1 MRMTSKKN
9 LLAVSLLAAV
19 AAGVQAEGPKLSG
32 FVDVGYNYNLNGQP
46 TNPYRSFDDKSNTIT
61 LQNAKLGIDGKLE
74 NGVGYKIDL
83 MYGHDAAL
91 VNATE
96 DFSPTEGSPT
106 GTAVDGEDV
115 ETETKKVGDLQFNLQ
130 QAYLTFACPW
140 TGAGLTLGKFV
151 TPFGLEVVEAKD
163 NFNISRGLLFGYAVP
178 FSHTG
183 LKADKGFA
191 DGKYTATLGLV
202 NGWDNMQDNNK
213 GKTGIA
219 QIGTTVLPKTSIL
232 LGGAY
237 GAEQDTPDA
246 GDQGTQGNGR
256 LLVDAIV
263 KVTPMDKLTLI
274 GNWDIGEEKMNDPE
288 NPNTHM
294 RTTSNYQGLGLHAN
308 YQITDMLSVAGRWET
323 LDDDGYKTGEEQVLR
338 SETLTVQAKKDGVIY
353 RLEYRGD
360 HSTATDPY
368 QFVSDQGVT
377 NRKSQSTVGAQVIV
391 TF

>member
-1 MRMTSKKN
+1 MRMTSKKS

-32 FVDVGYNYNLNGQP
+32 FVDVGYNYNLNGQQ
-46 TNPYRSFDDKSNTIT
+46 TNPYRSFDNNSNSIT

-74 NGVGYKIDL
+74 NGVGYKVDM
-83 MYGHDAAL
+83 MYGHDAAI

-96 DFSPTEGSPT
+96 DFSPTAT
-106 GTAVDGEDV
+106 
-115 ETETKKVGDLQFNLQ
+115 DLQFNLQ
-130 QAYLTFACPW
+130 QAYLTFACPL
-140 TGAGLTLGKFV
+140 TGAGLSLGKFV
-151 TPFGLEVVEAKD
+151 TPFGVEVVEAKD

-183 LKADKGFA
+183 IKADKGFA

-202 NGWDNMQDNNK
+202 NGWDNMQDNNQS
-213 GKTGIA
+213 KTGIA

-237 GAEQDTPDA
+237 GAEQDTPAA
-246 GDQGTQGNGR
+246 GDRATQGNGR
-256 LLVDAIV
+256 VLVDAIV
-263 KVTPMDKLTLI
+263 KVTPIDQLTLI
-274 GNWDIGEEKMNDPE
+274 GNYDVGEEKDNVGPADS
-288 NPNTHM
+288 HM
-294 RTTSNYQGLGLHAN
+294 TETLSYQGLGLHAN
-308 YQITDMLSVAGRWET
+308 YQINDMLSVAGRWET
-323 LDDDGYKTGEEQVLR
+323 LDDDGYKTGTEQVLR

-368 QFVSDQGVT
+368 QFVSDKGET
-377 NRKSQSTVGAQVIV
+377 NRSSQSTIGAQVIV

>member
-1 MRMTSKKN
+1 MRMTSKRN

-32 FVDVGYNYNLNGQP
+32 FVDVGYNYNLNGQQ
-46 TNPYRSFDDKSNTIT
+46 TNPYRSFDNNSNSIT

-74 NGVGYKIDL
+74 NGVGYKVDL
-83 MYGHDAAL
+83 MYGHDAAI

-106 GTAVDGEDV
+106 GVAIHGDPV
-115 ETETKKVGDLQFNLQ
+115 ETETKKVSDLQFNLQ
-130 QAYLTFACPW
+130 QAYLTFACPL
-140 TGAGLTLGKFV
+140 TGAGLSLGKFV
-151 TPFGLEVVEAKD
+151 TPFGVEVVEAKD

-202 NGWDNMQDNNK
+202 NGWDNMKDNNTS
-213 GKTGIA
+213 KTGIA

-237 GAEQDTPDA
+237 GAEQATPAA
-246 GDQGTQGNGR
+246 GDRATQGNGR
-256 LLVDAIV
+256 MLVDAIV
-263 KVTPMDKLTLI
+263 KVIPIEPLTLI
-274 GNWDIGEEKMNDPE
+274 ANYDVGEEKMNTGAADS
-288 NPNTHM
+288 HM
-294 RTTSNYQGLGLHAN
+294 TMTSSYQGLGLHAN
-308 YQITDMLSVAGRWET
+308 YQISDMLSVAGRWET
-323 LDDDGYKTGEEQVLR
+323 LDDDGYKTGKEQVLR

-360 HSTATDPY
+360 HSTATAPY
-368 QFVSDQGVT
+368 QFVSDKGEMNRSSQGT
-377 NRKSQSTVGAQVIV
+377 IGAQVIV

>member
-1 MRMTSKKN
+1 LT
-9 LLAVSLLAAV
+9 
-19 AAGVQAEGPKLSG
+19 
-32 FVDVGYNYNLNGQP
+32 
-46 TNPYRSFDDKSNTIT
+46 TSNTIT

-74 NGVGYKIDL
+74 NGVGYKVDL

-106 GTAVDGEDV
+106 GTAVDGRCRNGDKKGGRPSIQPSTGVFDV
-115 ETETKKVGDLQFNLQ
+115 CL
-130 QAYLTFACPW
+130 PI
-140 TGAGLTLGKFV
+140 TGAGLSLGKFV
-151 TPFGLEVVEAKD
+151 TPFGVEVVEAKD

-213 GKTGIA
+213 AKRVSRRLGRPCCQKPPSCSVGPMARNKT
-219 QIGTTVLPKTSIL
+219 
-232 LGGAY
+232 
-237 GAEQDTPDA
+237 TPAA

-274 GNWDIGEEKMNDPE
+274 GNWDIGEEKMNDPL
-288 NPNTHM
+288 NPDTHM

>member
-74 NGVGYKIDL
+74 NGVGYKVDL

-96 DFSPTEGSPT
+96 DFSPTAP
-106 GTAVDGEDV
+106 
-115 ETETKKVGDLQFNLQ
+115 DLQFNLQ
-130 QAYLTFACPW
+130 QAYLTMACPL
-140 TGAGLTLGKFV
+140 TGAGISLGKFV
-151 TPFGLEVVEAKD
+151 TPFGVEVVEAKD

-191 DGKYTATLGLV
+191 DGKYTATVGLV